1 MMRSAISVGIFIK
14 HQQRSDV
21 PWRINMLNWGV
32 IFLVAIIAGLFG
44 YWGVVGMATNIAWI
58 IFVVGLVIA
67 LAFFLTR
74 RRPKL

>member
-1 MMRSAISVGIFIK
+1 MRSAISAGIFIR

-21 PWRINMLNWGV
+21 PWRINMLNWV
-32 IFLVAIIAGLFG
+32 AIFLVALIAGLFG
-44 YWGVVGMATNIAWI
+44 YWGVVGMATNIGWI

-67 LAFFLTR
+67 LAFFLVQ